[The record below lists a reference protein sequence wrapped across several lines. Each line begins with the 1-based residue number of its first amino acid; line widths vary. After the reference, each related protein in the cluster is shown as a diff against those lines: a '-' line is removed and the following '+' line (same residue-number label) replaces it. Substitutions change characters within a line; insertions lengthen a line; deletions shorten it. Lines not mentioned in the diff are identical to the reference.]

1 MLKIYKSIR
10 YNEDVMNHVLTAAMP
25 AAYALLP
32 ERLQSIESK
41 AMLIAIALQE
51 SRFEHRFQV
60 LNTPGVKGPARGF
73 WQFEKGGGVRG
84 VRGWIFKNP
93 QSKAYAEDALA
104 KLGYKNASEDERYT
118 AIEHNDVLACLFA
131 RCLLWTLPEALPRR
145 GETEKAWLQYIDG
158 WRPGKPHRVSWDS
171 CYELAWEVVK

>member
-1 MLKIYKSIR
+1 MAKFREISYNDSVLR
-10 YNEDVMNHVLTAAMP
+10 YIVHWIMP
-25 AAYALLP
+25 VAYGLLP
-32 ERLQSIESK
+32 QSMGSVESK
-41 AMLIAIALQE
+41 AMLVAIALQE

-60 LNTPGVKGPARGF
+60 INAPGVKGPARGF

-104 KLGYKNASEDERYT
+104 KLGYKSASEDERYT

-131 RCLLWTLPEALPRR
+131 RCLLWTLPQALPQE
-145 GETEKAWLQYIDG
+145 GEREKAWEQYIDG
-158 WRPGKPHRVSWDS
+158 WRPGKPHRATWDD
-171 CYELAWEVVK
+171 CYDLAWEVVK